1 MSAPDVFARFPALP
15 GLLDALTG
23 APADA
28 VSKRASVYLFVGITL
43 GNFSPTWSD
52 IDIER

>member
-1 MSAPDVFARFPALP
+1 
-15 GLLDALTG
+15 
-23 APADA
+23 